1 MNSMHDLGGMD
12 GHGPI
17 EPKQNGLVFHDEWE
31 KRVFG
36 MFMACFAGGHFNV
49 DEFRHSRER
58 MNPVDYLKFSYYEHW
73 LASVE
78 TLMTE
83 KGVISKKEL
92 DERKKRIEMESV

>member
-1 MNSMHDLGGMD
+1 MNSIHDLGGMD
-12 GHGPI
+12 GIGPI
-17 EPKQNGLVFHDEWE
+17 KLEQNEPVFHDDWE
-31 KRVFG
+31 KRMFG

-58 MNPVDYLKFSYYEHW
+58 MNPVHYLKFSYYEHW

-83 KGVISKKEL
+83 KGVITQKEL
-92 DERKKRIEMESV
+92 DERKKRIEMEGV

>member
-1 MNSMHDLGGMD
+1 
-12 GHGPI
+12 
-17 EPKQNGLVFHDEWE
+17 
-31 KRVFG
+31 
-36 MFMACFAGGHFNV
+36 
-49 DEFRHSRER
+49 

-92 DERKKRIEMESV
+92 DERKKRIEMEGV